1 MKAVVGGL
9 PLAVASKGMCMM
21 PRLRRALLFMPGDD
35 PRKIARGAASGVDG
49 VIMDLEDGV
58 ADTRKQA
65 ARSAVADALR
75 TLDFGRTERL
85 VRLNSPAGGLL
96 EGDLA
101 ATVAARPDGYVLPKV
116 ERADDVR
123 RVSALLA
130 EAEAAHGWP
139 AGGIRLLALI
149 ETARGVMELREIA
162 RADPRLDALIFGA
175 EDLAGDIGATRSRQ
189 GHEVAYARSAV
200 VIAAAAY
207 GLQPID
213 TVYPDLHDADGLA
226 EETRR
231 AAALG
236 FAGKLAIH
244 PRQVDI
250 IVEAL
255 RPSTE
260 QVEQARRL
268 VDAYAEHQRA
278 GRGAFALDGR
288 MVDAPMLRAAERVLA
303 RAGEGM

>member
-1 MKAVVGGL
+1 MH
-9 PLAVASKGMCMM
+9 
-21 PRLRRALLFMPGDD
+21 RLRRALLFMPGDD
-35 PRKIARGAASGVDG
+35 VRKIARGAASGADS

-58 ADTRKQA
+58 AHSRKEA
-65 ARSAVADALR
+65 ARSAVFDALHA
-75 TLDFGRTERL
+75 LDFGRTERL
-85 VRLNSPAGGLL
+85 VRLNGAASGLL
-96 EGDLA
+96 EDDLA
-101 ATVAARPDGYVLPKV
+101 ATVDGRPDGYVLPKV
-116 ERADDVR
+116 ERADVR

-130 EAEAAHGWP
+130 EAEEAHGWP

-162 RADPRLDALIFGA
+162 QSDPRLDALIFGA
-175 EDLAGDIGATRSRQ
+175 EDLAGDIGATRSRE
-189 GHEVAYARSAV
+189 GHEVFYARSAV

-231 AAALG
+231 AAVLG
-236 FAGKLAIH
+236 YVGKLAIH
-244 PRQVDI
+244 PQQVDV

-255 RPSTE
+255 RPPAE
-260 QVEQARRL
+260 QVAQARRL
-268 VDAYAEHQRA
+268 VEAYAAHQRE

-303 RAGEGM
+303 RAGE